1 MYLSKISGR
10 QLKGGDFDIPL
21 TRANVLFGENF
32 AGKTRIA
39 DAVRLLLVGYLPEL
53 GKLPR
58 ATFGLA
64 SGTSME
70 VSGIISDGL
79 VDYSLSRR
87 WWLDGD
93 TVKSA
98 VQMPDKLKSCPLLT
112 VMLNAEEYFALSDR
126 ARVDYVFANIGMAE
140 VTLESLWAKFG
151 AGMTGADEKVFEELT
166 TKIEAG
172 QELFAE
178 KSGSTLTAQLWCEL
192 ALEVVTEFW
201 KRKKDWKKTMDST
214 VQGLTGLR
222 AADDKFRP
230 VREAMD
236 ERARVERAI
245 TNLAEAK
252 GGKMQAFTA
261 QRGAKVRR
269 EAIARELTFSEK
281 DAHELIGL
289 EAKLGLL
296 VAEIDALPVAV
307 GSIGDYNVKVSGLTA
322 AHQAAELA
330 LQQVNT
336 RLRACAEELTEMK
349 GRSSCPYCGTCGDNW
364 KETRM
369 DELTIKMVEI
379 EKERAAAMLAAE
391 GTFERRMAAEEERD
405 SAKVII
411 EKAEALR
418 YQCGQIRTQVAT
430 IKPRLARAD
439 ALREELAR
447 LPEDDPLLMKSV
459 DDLQAEENLRR
470 AELRSLDEEIAQA
483 NGRAQEITRLAQA
496 EADRDN
502 AEKAQ
507 STAERAGKLIREMQ
521 SDLVEQAFAPLLET
535 ANAIFGAVLKTP
547 LAYHDGEIGT
557 RRDGVWVG
565 HRTFSGTEKALT
577 YAAIQAALAA
587 KSPIRVMLLDEL
599 GRLTANNAELTA
611 AAALNAVAA
620 GHIDQFLGID
630 PERPGIYR
638 NIAGPGTVSPFTVL
652 EIR

>member
-98 VQMPDKLKSCPLLT
+98 VEMPDKLKSCSLLT

-126 ARVDYVFANIGMAE
+126 ARVDYVFANIGMGE
-140 VTLESLWAKFG
+140 VTPDKLRARLLAALHDADKKFVVPI
-151 AGMTGADEKVFEELT
+151 M
-166 TKIEAG
+166 TKIEDA
-172 QELFAE
+172 LAE
-178 KSGSTLTAQLWCEL
+178 EAKECPVITAQVWCDE
-192 ALEVVTEFW
+192 ALKAVTEFW
-201 KRKKDWKKTMDST
+201 KRSKDWKKTMDST

-230 VREAMD
+230 VAEAMD
-236 ERARVERAI
+236 ERARVERTI

-330 LQQVNT
+330 LQQVNA
-336 RLRACAEELTEMK
+336 RLRACAEELDEMK